1 MTEASDTLPARRRR
15 AAKPTLPTADTDPA
29 VRAMLDQA
37 LQDQTLQDQTL
48 QDAGVRDPVEGGSGP
63 SSADAGQDTLS
74 QGRPTQ
80 DRPARGASSQDR
92 STTSRRSRGGTS
104 TRRTGGAKNAAT
116 AAVDSGSAPIEGAPT
131 QGAPTQG
138 TPANAPS
145 ANAKPAARR
154 GARASATRAQPAS
167 VDGSAKPAGRR
178 RRSADVAV
186 GTDAAEAPIPVAA
199 LATAA
204 TPASDTAAPSIQS
217 PESSA
222 TPAVAVSL
230 AQAGNAPD
238 ADAGI
243 IPAGVVDIAITGT
256 STDAMSVGPTRSSPT
271 VDGVVRD
278 TSTSAVAD
286 TVVDDDAP
294 QGHGDPHDDP
304 GGSHHDAPHD
314 RDAPSD
320 AAAGGHDGDG
330 GDDDGDAPATVAPSA
345 QHHWVYGA
353 LLVFVLALGFGLWG
367 VWTRWFSGDD
377 TVGTAELQ
385 RRNDRLSQEIAT
397 LRRSDQIS
405 RDANRDLQRT
415 LAERD
420 EEIAG
425 LRADVAFYER
435 FVGATGQRRGL
446 SVHDLEMKLQGG
458 NVWRFVATL
467 TQNVNRGAVNNGRVT
482 LAIEGTRNDR
492 LEKLNW
498 SGLRKQ
504 NGAPGLG
511 YSFKYFQQ
519 VEGEVMLPAGFKP
532 LRVQVRLT
540 PEGGNTVEQSFPWPD
555 VVRGMPGG

>member
-1 MTEASDTLPARRRR
+1 MTEASDTLPRRRRR
-15 AAKPTLPTADTDPA
+15 AAKPTPPPPDTDPA
-29 VRAMLDQA
+29 VRAMLDRA
-37 LQDQTLQDQTL
+37 VQDQAIEGQSVPDQ
-48 QDAGVRDPVEGGSGP
+48 VVPDPAMLDPTSGP
-63 SSADAGQDTLS
+63 TPGDVVSATPPGKPAKSRGSRTASSTPGGVSAGS
-74 QGRPTQ
+74 SRA
-80 DRPARGASSQDR
+80 RARGTKEAGAKDSGAK
-92 STTSRRSRGGTS
+92 STGGRGG
-104 TRRTGGAKNAAT
+104 
-116 AAVDSGSAPIEGAPT
+116 
-131 QGAPTQG
+131 
-138 TPANAPS
+138 
-145 ANAKPAARR
+145 
-154 GARASATRAQPAS
+154 RASANRASANRARPA
-167 VDGSAKPAGRR
+167 DGSEATASKPAGRR
-178 RRSADVAV
+178 RGTTVVAGAATADDSSETKEVGVLVAASPLEPATSSPVPPTTVPDVAPVIDALARDAGSSGVERSGEPIAVVDADVHVPPAMQA
-186 GTDAAEAPIPVAA
+186 DAA
-199 LATAA
+199 
-204 TPASDTAAPSIQS
+204 SAAP
-217 PESSA
+217 
-222 TPAVAVSL
+222 
-230 AQAGNAPD
+230 
-238 ADAGI
+238 
-243 IPAGVVDIAITGT
+243 T
-256 STDAMSVGPTRSSPT
+256 STDP
-271 VDGVVRD
+271 
-278 TSTSAVAD
+278 TSTDEVSTEAPSSEAPSRGSIP
-286 TVVDDDAP
+286 VVDASTDPVSAGDDASGAGSEHP
-294 QGHGDPHDDP
+294 EQHGDPHHDDETP
-304 GGSHHDAPHD
+304 SQGG
-314 RDAPSD
+314 
-320 AAAGGHDGDG
+320 GDG
-330 GDDDGDAPATVAPSA
+330 GEDGGGHLPADPSASPSA

-353 LLVFVLALGFGLWG
+353 LLVFVLALGFGVWG

-377 TVGTAELQ
+377 TVGVAELQ
-385 RRNDRLSQEIAT
+385 RRNDRLSQDIAT